1 MVGMGKTLRSAG
13 RTVATVIASVGILVS
28 CVRGP
33 NTPWPEGHPELC
45 ESACENLQR
54 LGCEEG
60 HPTPDGDTCQ
70 DWCESVETSG
80 FVSIN
85 PACIAAIQ
93 KCEDIDTC
101 SE

>member
-1 MVGMGKTLRSAG
+1 MVSLGKAFRLAG
-13 RTVATVIASVGILVS
+13 RTAITVIVPSIIFAA

-33 NTPWPEGHPELC
+33 NTPWPEGRPELC
-45 ESACENLQR
+45 EAACDNLQR

-80 FVSIN
+80 FISIN
-85 PACIAAIQ
+85 PACLASIR
-93 KCEDIDTC
+93 KCEEIEDC